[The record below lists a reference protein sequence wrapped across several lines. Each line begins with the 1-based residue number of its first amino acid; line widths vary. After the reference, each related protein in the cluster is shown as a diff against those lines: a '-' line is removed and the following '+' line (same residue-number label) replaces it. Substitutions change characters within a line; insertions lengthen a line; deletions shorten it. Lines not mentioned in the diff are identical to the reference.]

1 MRRLASFVSLA
12 VAAGTLAL
20 LAGCME
26 VEQTSVAA
34 KQQAGQTVKRDTPA
48 WNNEPL
54 ANGPKW
60 TKGNRVS
67 WEEQIKKRQLAQSEN
82 LRIYQ

>member
-1 MRRLASFVSLA
+1 VTRLLVLA
-12 VAAGTLAL
+12 AAAAL

-26 VEQTSVAA
+26 VEQTSPAG
-34 KQQAGQTVKRDTPA
+34 KQAGQTVKRDTAA

-60 TKGNRVS
+60 TKGDPKS
-67 WEEQIKKRQLAQSEN
+67 WEAQIKKRQLAQSEDG
-82 LRIYQ
+82 RIYQQ

>member
-1 MRRLASFVSLA
+1 
-12 VAAGTLAL
+12 
-20 LAGCME
+20 ME
-26 VEQTSVAA
+26 VEQNSMA
-34 KQQAGQTVKRDTPA
+34 KQAGQTVKRDTPA
-48 WNNEPL
+48 WNNAPL
-54 ANGPKW
+54 ADGPTW

>member
-1 MRRLASFVSLA
+1 MGRA
-12 VAAGTLAL
+12 VLHAAVLGAFAMLM
-20 LAGCME
+20 GCME
-26 VEQTSVAA
+26 VEQSSAS
-34 KQQAGQTVKRDTPA
+34 KQAGQTVKRDTPA

-82 LRIYQ
+82 LRIYK